1 LLGAQVQ
8 VRNAE
13 IQFQRTQRLVQ
24 EQLTPQAD
32 YDTSKAAYDAA
43 VAQAAQSEAS
53 LKQAKTNLS
62 YTKIFSP
69 IDGIVVARQYDVGQT
84 VAASFQAP
92 TLFTIAE
99 DLTKM
104 QVQADVDQSD
114 ISRVSVGQTARFTVD
129 AYADEP
135 FSGQISQIRLNAT
148 QNQNVIT
155 YPVMIDVPN
164 PDAKLKPKMTAD
176 VTIEVARVS
185 DVLRVPNA
193 ALRFRPIETATTAG
207 AAGTPGRRSK
217 AGSKAERLLERRP
230 KLSGKRPAA
239 RPRSADRPFT
249 CSRRRG
255 AEGDPGAHR
264 DQRRPLHGD
273 RLRRPQ
279 GRRPRHHRHRDRARR
294 ADRRRRSRDDARARS
309 GRRRPT
315 LLIDIKD
322 VVKVYTLGEVEVR
335 ALDGVSLSIA
345 GGEFVAIMGP
355 SGSGKSTLMNLLG
368 CLDRPDVGP
377 VRPGRHRRV
386 RDELGQPRRSAQ
398 REDRFRLP
406 VVQPPRA
413 HLGPGERRA
422 AAPVWARRPS
432 LGRARQA
439 APAARSIASGLS
451 RARAPH
457 ASQLP
462 AVSSSA
468 SRSPRALIT
477 DPAILLADEPTGKP
491 RHEDLGRTSCR
502 SSRSST
508 TRGRRCS

>member
-1 LLGAQVQ
+1 MKGRRVLLAIVVIAAVAASIGIYMKRENGKSEPKYRTEAAEVGSVAETVAATGTISAVTTVQVGSQVSGIVAKLYADYNSPVKKGQLLAELDPTPFQQQVEQRQADLLGAQVQ

-32 YDTSKAAYDAA
+32 YDTAKAAYDAA

-114 ISRVSVGQTARFTVD
+114 ISRVSVGQQARFTVD

-193 ALRFRPIETATTAG
+193 ALRFRPIETAATAG
-207 AAGTPGRRSK
+207 SGGNAGAPKQGGFSKAAGALAQATGGAPAKRGGQTVYVLDAAGEPKATPVRTGISDGRFTAIVDGGLKAGDRVITGIATARADQAGTGAPGLTPGR
-217 AGSKAERLLERRP
+217 G
-230 KLSGKRPAA
+230 
-239 RPRSADRPFT
+239 
-249 CSRRRG
+249 
-255 AEGDPGAHR
+255 PG
-264 DQRRPLHGD
+264 GG
-273 RLRRPQ
+273 
-279 GRRPRHHRHRDRARR
+279 GRR
-294 ADRRRRSRDDARARS
+294 
-309 GRRRPT
+309 
-315 LLIDIKD
+315 
-322 VVKVYTLGEVEVR
+322 
-335 ALDGVSLSIA
+335 
-345 GGEFVAIMGP
+345 F
-355 SGSGKSTLMNLLG
+355 
-368 CLDRPDVGP
+368 
-377 VRPGRHRRV
+377 
-386 RDELGQPRRSAQ
+386 
-398 REDRFRLP
+398 
-406 VVQPPRA
+406 
-413 HLGPGERRA
+413 
-422 AAPVWARRPS
+422 
-432 LGRARQA
+432 
-439 APAARSIASGLS
+439 
-451 RARAPH
+451 
-457 ASQLP
+457 
-462 AVSSSA
+462 
-468 SRSPRALIT
+468 
-477 DPAILLADEPTGKP
+477 
-491 RHEDLGRTSCR
+491 
-502 SSRSST
+502 
-508 TRGRRCS
+508 